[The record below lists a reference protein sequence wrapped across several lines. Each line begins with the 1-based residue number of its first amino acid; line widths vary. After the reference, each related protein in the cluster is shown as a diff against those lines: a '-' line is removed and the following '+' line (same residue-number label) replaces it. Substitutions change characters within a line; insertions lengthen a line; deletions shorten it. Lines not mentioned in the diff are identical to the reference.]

1 MEVQKQNSQQH
12 QYRSG
17 QGVEEE
23 LDGGVEFPRPA
34 PYPDQQIH
42 RHQHRFPEHKEE
54 EEIQRHEDA
63 QHARLQKQ
71 KPDVVFLHP
80 ILDRGPR
87 RKDRDPSQQRRQHDQ
102 QKRNAV
108 DAQDIAR
115 ADRRDPVARA
125 ALDELEARLEAFVP
139 EHRNQRDRDQKAG
152 ERKKV
157 RDPADRVLILL
168 RDKQENQRPQQR
180 REKNDR

>member
-1 MEVQKQNSQQH
+1 MRPVIRIDARRSFVQRLQRECIYPCDRVVMKVQEQNSQQH

-42 RHQHRFPEHKEE
+42 GHQHRFPEHKEE
-54 EEIQRHEDA
+54 EEIQGHEHA

-87 RKDRDPSQQRRQHDQ
+87 
-102 QKRNAV
+102 
-108 DAQDIAR
+108 
-115 ADRRDPVARA
+115 
-125 ALDELEARLEAFVP
+125 
-139 EHRNQRDRDQKAG
+139 
-152 ERKKV
+152 
-157 RDPADRVLILL
+157 
-168 RDKQENQRPQQR
+168 
-180 REKNDR
+180 